1 LRETHCDASIRFTD
15 SGLCVIVF
23 LHGAPAFGA
32 VESYVIDIAGEV
44 EDTAAIVYPDVPELE
59 PFRALPLAEHVRLS
73 EALLSRPAPM
83 VVASLVRILLRLKP
97 DVVHVTDVWPAAMI
111 AARIARVRQVIVTHH
126 TPELPRRDNLMGRV
140 WWRIAWSTRPETIYT
155 SRKDKEFDSGHVRGT
170 THVVYYGIDLARWMK
185 AAPALE
191 HDGPIVGTAARFVEQ
206 KGLDLIVEA
215 APLVLEKYPLALFAI
230 VGDGPQR
237 PVLERMVREKG
248 LENSFIFPGMRQDV
262 EKYVSSFDVYVLPSY
277 FEGLCYAVIEA
288 QVAGVPVVATPVG
301 GVAENV
307 IEGVTGRLMEIG
319 SARSLAE
326 GVIATLDRP
335 EDAAAAA
342 SEARGRAIALYA
354 RDRMLA
360 ETTKLYKLSGGRVAD
375 HGRPVGYPEPP
386 G

>member
-1 LRETHCDASIRFTD
+1 M
-15 SGLCVIVF
+15 IVF

-32 VESYVIDIAGEV
+32 VESYVVDIASGV
-44 EDTAAIVYPDVPELE
+44 EDAAAIVYPDVPELE
-59 PFRALPLAEHVRLS
+59 PFAKVPLREHVRLS
-73 EALLSRPAPM
+73 EASLRKPTAM
-83 VVASLVRILLRLKP
+83 VVASLVRILLRLQP
-97 DVVHVTDVWPAAMI
+97 DVVHITDVWPAAMI

-126 TPELPRRDNLMGRV
+126 TPELPRRDNFMGRI

-155 SRKDKEFDSGHVRGT
+155 SRKDEEFDSRHVRGA
-170 THVVYYGIDLARWMK
+170 THVVYYGIDLARWLK

-215 APLVLEKYPLALFAI
+215 APLVLEKYPSALFAI

-237 PVLERMVREKG
+237 PVLERLVHESG
-248 LENSFIFPGMRQDV
+248 LEDSFLFPGVRRDV

-307 IEGVTGRLMEIG
+307 IEGITGRLMEIG

-326 GVIATLDRP
+326 GVIATLGNP

-342 SEARGRAIALYA
+342 TEARRRAVRLYA
-354 RDRMLA
+354 RERMVA
-360 ETTKLYKLSGGRVAD
+360 ETTKLYKRAGGRVAD
-375 HGRPVGYPEPP
+375 RGRPVGYPESPR
-386 G
+386 